1 MLKSTKKYIYILIA
15 LTCVELV
22 YAIPF
27 FVDFLL
33 TKENLMFISLIPVF
47 LHVFGYLYISLGYS
61 DIKIKG
67 YHTLGIA
74 TIITNMLFPISFVT
88 HLILFIMGAVK
99 LKKVAKDE
107 KLRSK
112 KEIQEELIRSEYEL
126 KSHIEEDALCNEY
139 QDINLD
145 NVDDYFN

>member
-126 KSHIEEDALCNEY
+126 KSHIEEDALRNEY

>member
-15 LTCVELV
+15 LTCVELI

-112 KEIQEELIRSEYEL
+112 KEIQEELIKSEYEL
-126 KSHIEEDALCNEY
+126 KSQIEEDTLRNEY
-139 QDINLD
+139 KDINID

>member
-15 LTCVELV
+15 LTCVELI

-126 KSHIEEDALCNEY
+126 KSHIEEDVLRNEY
-139 QDINLD
+139 KDINID

>member
-61 DIKIKG
+61 DIKIRG

-126 KSHIEEDALCNEY
+126 KSHIEEDALRNEY

>member
-1 MLKSTKKYIYILIA
+1 MLKSTRKYIYFLIV
-15 LTCVELV
+15 LTCIELI

-33 TKENLMFISLIPVF
+33 TKDNLMFISLIPVF
-47 LHVFGYLYISLGYS
+47 LHVFGYLYIELGYS

-67 YHTLGIA
+67 YHVLGIA
-74 TIITNMLFPISFVT
+74 TIITNMLFPISFVI
-88 HLILFIMGAVK
+88 HLTLFIMGAVK

-112 KEIQEELIRSEYEL
+112 KEIQEELIKSEYEL
-126 KSHIEEDALCNEY
+126 KSKIKEDTSHDEY
-139 QDINLD
+139 EDINID

>member
-61 DIKIKG
+61 DIKIRG

-74 TIITNMLFPISFVT
+74 TIITNMLFPVSFVT

-126 KSHIEEDALCNEY
+126 KSHIEEDALRNEY

>member
-15 LTCVELV
+15 LTCVELI

-47 LHVFGYLYISLGYS
+47 LHVFGYLYISLRYS

-126 KSHIEEDALCNEY
+126 KSHIEEDVLRNEY
-139 QDINLD
+139 KDINID

>member
-74 TIITNMLFPISFVT
+74 TIITNMLFPISFAT

-126 KSHIEEDALCNEY
+126 KSHIEEDTLRNEY